1 MLKLQV
7 GRTKKVGRPH
17 YGSLGAAVQLE
28 LELESG
34 FVDDAERLQARIQAL
49 FALAES
55 AVDEELRSAVAA
67 EAAVVDGAAVNCAP
81 RVHDRG
87 RAGNRRATQ
96 RQVRALEVLAERCA
110 ADLPHLATFYFRV
123 DDVTQLTRRQAG
135 LLIERLQERCD
146 EPATSETQVV

>member
-1 MLKLQV
+1 MLKVNV
-7 GRTKKVGRPH
+7 GRTKKIGRPH

-49 FALAES
+49 FALAER
-55 AVDEELRSAVAA
+55 AVEEELRAAVAA
-67 EAAVVDGAAVNCAP
+67 EAVVIDGAAANCAP
-81 RVHDRG
+81 PAHDRG
-87 RAGNRRATQ
+87 RIGNRRATQ

-110 ADLPHLATFYFRV
+110 ADLPHLATYYFHV

-135 LLIERLQERCD
+135 LLIERLQQRCD
-146 EPATSETQVV
+146 EPTTNEPQVV